1 MPFMPCPAPLA
12 DPAAP
17 AAKSV
22 TPRGQRA
29 RHAARRPLL
38 VLLLLLPLVMSCSG
52 PPKAGVYIDLAS
64 QPIFYMDDW
73 VRRGNPQ
80 VSVRPATPPNRRL
93 TALFVPF
100 RVTQQME
107 KPGVVGLEVS
117 RQIWQTWLSEKVFPV
132 IEFAENATPYRRD
145 LAMQMAALRG
155 AQLLVGGYVTHYVNG
170 GTSGDSKLSVSL
182 EIWDVNTGQM
192 IWAMGH
198 AGVMEHQFANDF
210 ILFSAKARKPS
221 DPMWAVTQTVSW
233 DMAQE
238 IKLWIDP
245 PAPKGLSKEPAF

>member
-12 DPAAP
+12 EP
-17 AAKSV
+17 AAKSA

-38 VLLLLLPLVMSCSG
+38 VLLLLLLPLVMSCSG

-210 ILFSAKARKPS
+210 ILFSAKARMPS
-221 DPMWAVTQTVSW
+221 DPMWAITQTVSW

>member
-1 MPFMPCPAPLA
+1 MPFTPCQANSA
-12 DPAAP
+12 SPAAC
-17 AAKSV
+17 A
-22 TPRGQRA
+22 GLRA
-29 RHAARRPLL
+29 RAAVRLPLL
-38 VLLLLLPLVMSCSG
+38 LLWLLLLPLAASCSG
-52 PPKAGVYIDLAS
+52 PPQAGVYIDLAS
-64 QPIFYMDDW
+64 QPIFYLDDW

-80 VSVRPATPPNRRL
+80 VSVRPTTPPNRPL

-107 KPGVVGLEVS
+107 KPSIVGLEVS

-132 IEFAENATPYRRD
+132 IEFAENAPPYRRD
-145 LAMQMAALRG
+145 LAMQMASLRG
-155 AQLLVGGYVTHYVNG
+155 AQLLIGGYISHYVNG

-198 AGVMEHQFANDF
+198 AGVMEHQFTNDF
-210 ILFSAKARKPS
+210 LLFSAKARKPS
-221 DPMWAVTQTVSW
+221 DPMWAITQTVSW

-238 IKLWIDP
+238 VKLWINP

>member
-1 MPFMPCPAPLA
+1 MPFTPCQANSPNPASPA
-12 DPAAP
+12 SPAAC
-17 AAKSV
+17 A
-22 TPRGQRA
+22 GLRA
-29 RHAARRPLL
+29 RAAARLPLL
-38 VLLLLLPLVMSCSG
+38 LLCLLLLPLTASCSG
-52 PPKAGVYIDLAS
+52 PPQTGVYIDLAS

-80 VSVRPATPPNRRL
+80 VSVRPTTPPNRRL

-107 KPGVVGLEVS
+107 KPSILGLEVS

-145 LAMQMAALRG
+145 LAMQMAAQRG
-155 AQLLVGGYVTHYVNG
+155 AQLLIGGYISHYVNG

-198 AGVMEHQFANDF
+198 AGVMEHQFTNDF
-210 ILFSAKARKPS
+210 MLFSAKARMPS
-221 DPMWAVTQTVSW
+221 DPMWAITQTVSW

-238 IKLWIDP
+238 VKLWINP